1 MFRLI
6 HIMVLP
12 KFYNVAN
19 PFIYPSGI
27 CSSKC
32 WKLDESDTQ
41 SNGQWA
47 IVDRQNNQWNMYTTR
62 PEQLAYLHI
71 QAHKYTSHKKSYTW
85 KQTDPVSGQKKNIE
99 LVREKKEDSEKENS
113 QGRRKNMCRV
123 LCVCG
128 KEGVRPCISV
138 CYRVSLCCF
147 SSTHLSV
154 RACRRGVEQCG

>member
-47 IVDRQNNQWNMYTTR
+47 TVDRQNNQWNMYTTR

-85 KQTDPVSGQKKNIE
+85 KQTDPVSGQ
-99 LVREKKEDSEKENS
+99 EKKYWVSERKRKTVKKKIVKGG
-113 QGRRKNMCRV
+113 GRICAGF
-123 LCVCG
+123 CVYAG
-128 KEGVRPCISV
+128 KREWDLVFLFAIGWV
-138 CYRVSLCCF
+138 CVVFLAPTYQSGP
-147 SSTHLSV
+147 
-154 RACRRGVEQCG
+154 AGGE

>member
-99 LVREKKEDSEKENS
+99 LVREKKEDS
-113 QGRRKNMCRV
+113 
-123 LCVCG
+123 VCG

-138 CYRVSLCCF
+138 CYRVSVCCF